1 MEFKVQGGHRL
12 NKLSALL
19 LLLLLG
25 TFTAQASTITFG
37 SDLMNESN
45 VHGSIIGS
53 NFFIVPDP
61 AWAPVL
67 PHGNWISYANTGS
80 GSGAISPP
88 NTTIPGTPTAIFY
101 EWLPLGTYLATLNI
115 FADDT
120 AGVFLEDASNSLG
133 LLLKAPNPLQDGHCA
148 AGQIGCEVN
157 ENWIGSFN
165 VNPGGQARI
174 RIEAYQRGGG
184 PFGVMYQGTASTV
197 PEPASY
203 LLLGSSLIILGGVR
217 KWRARKTN

>member
-1 MEFKVQGGHRL
+1 MIL
-12 NKLSALL
+12 LAASA
-19 LLLLLG
+19 
-25 TFTAQASTITFG
+25 AQASIINFG
-37 SDLMNESN
+37 SDLVNESN
-45 VHGSIIGS
+45 VHSSIVGS
-53 NFFIVPDP
+53 NFFIIPDP

-67 PHGNWISYANTGS
+67 PHGSWISYTNTGS
-80 GSGAISPP
+80 GPGAISPP
-88 NTTIPGTPTAIFY
+88 NTTIPGMPTAIFY

-120 AGVFLEDASNSLG
+120 AGVFLEDASNPLG

-165 VNPGGQARI
+165 VDPSSQARI

-184 PFGVMYQGTASTV
+184 PFGVMYEGTASTV
-197 PEPASY
+197 PEPASMMLFGGGL
-203 LLLGSSLIILGGVR
+203 LLLGAVR
-217 KWRARKTN
+217 KFGTRSR